1 MILSQKKIEEIA
13 VAVTKDF
20 NEFFFGSETK
30 TSDEWHEGHRLTSS
44 PRNTLAWKCRLPI
57 FPRMEASVV

>member
-30 TSDEWHEGHRLTSS
+30 DIR
-44 PRNTLAWKCRLPI
+44 
-57 FPRMEASVV
+57 

>member
-20 NEFFFGSETK
+20 NEFFMVA
-30 TSDEWHEGHRLTSS
+30 
-44 PRNTLAWKCRLPI
+44 RNNRDVFWFLAI
-57 FPRMEASVV
+57 FYQLGNLFDNSRSLFANRREFLDFDF